1 MTESYQLND
10 GHILEAVDRVH
21 VGINYLQSFL
31 AEHALIHA
39 VNEYEADVLAAIEIL
54 SDLYQKIGLE
64 ESVAEI
70 AQQYALR
77 SGYSVVKR

>member
-1 MTESYQLND
+1 MAENYRLND

-21 VGINYLQSFL
+21 VAINYLQSFL

-39 VNEYEADVLAAIEIL
+39 VNEYEADVQTAIEIL
-54 SDLYQKIGLE
+54 SDLYQKIGVE
-64 ESVAEI
+64 ESVADIER
-70 AQQYALR
+70 QYALR